1 MIDTKKILDYIRNNL
16 ITILYYAVLVLFV
29 LGCIS
34 VVKTM
39 YENFKNPP
47 ELKQFSGIQNHLVW
61 SIKGECYFVRPHTD
75 YTVYLVRTE
84 DCDKK

>member
-1 MIDTKKILDYIRNNL
+1 MEKIADYIRNNL

-29 LGCIS
+29 FGCIS

-61 SIKGECYFVRPHTD
+61 SVRGECYFARPHND